1 LPRTLRLR
9 GALKEE
15 RAFRLL
21 FLGQALSLIGDR
33 VQPIALAFAVLG
45 LGSATDLGIILAAGA
60 VPFALFAIVGGVVAD
75 RVGRRQVMVISDVV
89 RAGVQAATA
98 ALILTGSAEVWM
110 LIALS
115 AAYGTSA
122 SVFMPA
128 MNGLIPQTVT
138 PARLQEAN
146 ALLALTRSLGN
157 VLGPTIAGVVIA
169 VSGPGE
175 AIALDAATFVVSA
188 ALLLRIVPR
197 ELPARA
203 ASAGERFL
211 EQLQEGWREVR
222 ARPWLRRGL
231 VAMSAYHVFVL
242 PSVFVLGPALAER
255 ELNGASSW
263 AMITAA
269 FGIGTIA
276 GNLIALRVPVRRP
289 IFVASIALVFGSLQ
303 AVIIGSGL
311 GTYGIA
317 GLEALA
323 GIGVALFF
331 TFWDLSV
338 QEQVPAGAV
347 ARVSSYD
354 FALSV
359 GVMPLGLALAGPLAD
374 TFGLHTTL
382 VALSALGVL
391 SALAW
396 LATPAVREVRRPV
409 AVEVPATPPGAAG
422 PIAARDT
429 AAADPA
435 GP

>member
-1 LPRTLRLR
+1 MTSRLPLR
-9 GALKEE
+9 GALREQ

-21 FLGQALSLIGDR
+21 FVGQALSLIGDR
-33 VQPIALAFAVLG
+33 VQPIALAFAVLA
-45 LGSATDLGIILAAGA
+45 LGSPTDLGIILAAGA
-60 VPFALFAIVGGVVAD
+60 VPFALFAIAGGVVAD
-75 RVGRRQVMVISDVV
+75 RVGRREVMVVSDVV

-98 ALILTGSAEVWM
+98 ALILTGTAEVWM
-110 LIALS
+110 LVALS
-115 AAYGTSA
+115 AVYGTSA

-128 MNGLIPQTVT
+128 LSGLIPQTVS
-138 PARLQEAN
+138 AGRLQEAN

-157 VLGPTIAGVVIA
+157 VLGPSIAGVVIA

-188 ALLLRIVPR
+188 LLLLRIVPR

-203 ASAGERFL
+203 AEAGERFR
-211 EQLQEGWREVR
+211 EQLHEGWREVR
-222 ARPWLRRGL
+222 SRAWLRRGL

-255 ELNGASSW
+255 ELDGASSW
-263 AMITAA
+263 ATITAA
-269 FGIGTIA
+269 FGVGTIL
-276 GNLIALRVPVRRP
+276 GNLVALRAPVRRP
-289 IFVASIALVFGSLQ
+289 ILVASVALVFGSLQ

-323 GIGVALFF
+323 GIFVALFF

-338 QEQVPAGAV
+338 QEQVPARAV

-374 TFGLHTTL
+374 AFGLHATL
-382 VALSALGVL
+382 VALSGIGVL

-409 AVEVPATPPGAAG
+409 AVEVPATAPATPVAG
-422 PIAARDT
+422 RDT
-429 AAADPA
+429 AAPDPA
-435 GP
+435 NP